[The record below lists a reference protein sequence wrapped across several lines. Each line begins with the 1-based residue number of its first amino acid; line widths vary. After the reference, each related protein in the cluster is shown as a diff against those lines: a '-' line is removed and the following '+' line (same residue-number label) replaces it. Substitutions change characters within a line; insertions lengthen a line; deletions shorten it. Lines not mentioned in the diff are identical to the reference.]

1 MPTYYYTQTV
11 VYTLAI
17 QADTQEEAD
26 SKAQDTDV
34 LAGGVNSCS
43 EGWQEDGIAE

>member
-1 MPTYYYTQTV
+1 VPTYFYTQTV

-26 SKAQDTDV
+26 AVADDTDV
-34 LAGGVNSCS
+34 TGEGVVGSYLAGKKT
-43 EGWQEDGIAE
+43 A